1 MKPAA
6 RSSCMDA
13 PYHAV
18 RFYESDRSLA
28 QIVAGFLT
36 EGFAEGNP
44 AIVVATPVQ
53 RAAIIRELTARS
65 FDVVDLQRSKDL
77 LLLDAAETLSTF
89 MTDGGPDAL
98 QFNTQMCQAIE
109 RVCRGRSNCRVR
121 IFGQMVDVLWQ
132 DGQRDAA
139 TRLEVLWNQLANEQ
153 AFSLLCGYAMGN
165 FYKGSNFDDICS
177 LHSHV
182 VSNDGRAIAAE

>member
-6 RSSCMDA
+6 RSSSMDA

-44 AIVVATPVQ
+44 GIVVATPVQ

-77 LLLDAAETLSTF
+77 LLLDATETLSTF
-89 MTDGGPDAL
+89 MTDGRPDAL
-98 QFNTQMCQAIE
+98 HFNTQMCQAIE

-177 LHSHV
+177 QHSHV
-182 VSNDGRAIAAE
+182 LSNDGRAIAAE